1 MTTEYIASIDNAL
14 LGFKNKTLITQEY
27 RQIVKEWATAS
38 SISGRLG
45 GPTLEMEKTLRLND
59 SKTVVSE
66 NDRSF
71 ESSVVTCPKSGEIKV
86 ALAYESTLELP
97 IPDVTIEIYEDVS
110 FGFDSKV
117 ATQQTDEQGIARFP
131 GLTAGKKYYVK
142 ATDPQLEQHND
153 QMLQAYDGLMLE
165 MYDTL
170 STQWQ
175 TYRPQ
180 WQLSPINAGLLTALG
195 AGLYDGMFGLWDDVK
210 LAYDV
215 ITDPA
220 KYGQKIYAEAGKYKD
235 LITQLDEQKLKS
247 LLEGSKQM
255 ARELLALFND
265 EAALYLFMRSVELQV
280 RMYPWGALLEPMV
293 KIGGSII
300 SDALVGIVFGALLT
314 LVTAGLGVAFL
325 IYKVGSLL
333 KKLGSALQS
342 VWQGLKTILFATL
355 ELVKRFFEKTRQ
367 MNLKR
372 QANAKLKQDRKNQL
386 GSSNQTGLVD
396 NSGTVKNS
404 PATNAAD
411 QPTVNSQCT
420 PGTGCPVS
428 LINGEELLT
437 LDDGQLIGLTP
448 FIFQRQY
455 RTTAVERTSVF
466 GFGWSHSL
474 QHQVE
479 FIGDELHW
487 TDHQTLTTILPLPT
501 EVSPSGLNYVAGAA
515 AYLDE
520 EPNSYCLMAGSM
532 EGWVLHVHR
541 VTGQT
546 TGRITGLS
554 HRQLRL
560 TLHYHDGLPVRLEH
574 PAGAALQFSYQ
585 ELPQGWRLTQLSLT
599 PESGREE
606 ALHPLMTYEYDER
619 GQLSAAINA
628 AGEAERYQYRDDY
641 VFSLRQLAGGAE
653 FYWEWQG
660 EGKQARAVHHWSNLP
675 NFDQRFL
682 WDEQPGAVT
691 LVHQDGSRETW
702 QHDTR
707 FRRLIKKVDPD
718 GATHLNEYGE
728 RGELLSETDP
738 LGNRTEYGY
747 NGELQCTWVRTP
759 DGQETQYRYS
769 RGRVV
774 EKTTWSLDQE
784 DKIRERYRYDTQGN
798 LTEETDALG
807 NTCHY
812 LWSAQGALNEVQYPD
827 GSRERF
833 VRDAFG
839 QVLEH
844 HQRNG
849 LTHYY
854 RYNLLGQVIRHS
866 DSPLDEAGVNGTRYT
881 WNAANRLEAI
891 HAPDGTVRHYR
902 YNAYGKVTSE
912 RDEKG
917 LTTQYEYHPNSH
929 LVSRV
934 IYPDLSQVEYR
945 YDNPKNFVSDIINQ
959 NGEHHRL
966 AYYPNG
972 LVSEE
977 HTVDGRHF
985 LYDYDLNGHLTQRTE
1000 YGTSQSEQTAL
1011 VTRYER
1017 DAAGRL
1023 VRKVLPDGKEVC
1035 YAYDSFN
1042 RLRLVDDGHWP
1053 LAYGYDEVGRLT
1065 EEYQGFASLFYGYD
1079 NAGNLTRQRLPD
1091 GNLLAYHYQ
1100 QGQVS
1105 RIDLNGRI
1113 LSEHQ
1118 YRGERETRR
1127 ITGEVVSE
1135 FDYDAQQRLRHQRAT
1150 AVVQAEL
1157 EGDAP
1162 DVTPVMQRRYEYD
1175 PAGNLTQILDPHKG
1189 NREYRYDKQHRLTEA
1204 LHHPIAYP
1212 EALPQ
1217 ALRWRGISE
1226 QFTHDAAGNVLG
1238 NDAASRGTQVR
1249 GNLLK
1254 QKGDV
1259 RFEYDEFGNLTRE
1272 VRSTKPLWVR
1282 EFRYDCQH
1290 RLVEFIEQRQGQK
1303 THFAYTYDAFGR
1315 RIQKQDLLAQR
1326 PDALTR
1332 FFWQGERMVAEC
1344 ADDDNIFTADD
1355 PKPAHLATY
1364 KSYLY
1369 SPGSFVPLVQLLGK
1383 GRKSEIYYY
1392 LNDHLG
1398 TPQEL
1403 VNGKGQ
1409 IAWSAAYRAYGNLA
1423 VAFVESVPQPLR
1435 FQGQYFDAESGLHYN
1450 RHRYYSPETAR
1461 FITPDP
1467 IGLAGGLNQTQ
1478 YVPNPTGWVDPLGLT
1493 SVPGGCPPGVR
1504 NNAASQNQ
1512 SGQWVDAHGNLSLV
1526 PNVSGLPPL
1535 KGKSVGHIQNILID
1549 GGYTRTNPANP
1560 KNQRWVHP
1568 DGSEVQIHAY
1578 GNTNTTPYKAGNNAH
1593 VHKSLGR
1600 HGNPGTVE
1608 LADNGSTSVSTHSS
1622 EAHIGIKNPSDFPA
1636 VSGRSHG
1643 Q

>member
-1 MTTEYIASIDNAL
+1 
-14 LGFKNKTLITQEY
+14 
-27 RQIVKEWATAS
+27 
-38 SISGRLG
+38 
-45 GPTLEMEKTLRLND
+45 
-59 SKTVVSE
+59 
-66 NDRSF
+66 
-71 ESSVVTCPKSGEIKV
+71 
-86 ALAYESTLELP
+86 
-97 IPDVTIEIYEDVS
+97 
-110 FGFDSKV
+110 
-117 ATQQTDEQGIARFP
+117 
-131 GLTAGKKYYVK
+131 
-142 ATDPQLEQHND
+142 
-153 QMLQAYDGLMLE
+153 
-165 MYDTL
+165 
-170 STQWQ
+170 
-175 TYRPQ
+175 
-180 WQLSPINAGLLTALG
+180 
-195 AGLYDGMFGLWDDVK
+195 
-210 LAYDV
+210 
-215 ITDPA
+215 
-220 KYGQKIYAEAGKYKD
+220 
-235 LITQLDEQKLKS
+235 
-247 LLEGSKQM
+247 
-255 ARELLALFND
+255 
-265 EAALYLFMRSVELQV
+265 
-280 RMYPWGALLEPMV
+280 
-293 KIGGSII
+293 
-300 SDALVGIVFGALLT
+300 
-314 LVTAGLGVAFL
+314 
-325 IYKVGSLL
+325 
-333 KKLGSALQS
+333 
-342 VWQGLKTILFATL
+342 
-355 ELVKRFFEKTRQ
+355 
-367 MNLKR
+367 
-372 QANAKLKQDRKNQL
+372 
-386 GSSNQTGLVD
+386 
-396 NSGTVKNS
+396 
-404 PATNAAD
+404 

-474 QHQVE
+474 QHTVE
-479 FIGDELHW
+479 FIDDELHW

-520 EPNSYCLMAGSM
+520 EPDSYCLMAGSM

-585 ELPQGWRLTQLSLT
+585 EFPQGWRLTQLSLT

-660 EGKQARAVHHWSNLP
+660 EGKQARAVRHWSNLP

-866 DSPLDEAGVNGTRYT
+866 DSPLDDAGVNGTRYT

-891 HAPDGTVRHYR
+891 HSPDGTVRQYR

-966 AYYPNG
+966 AYHPNG

-977 HTVDGRHF
+977 HTIDGRHF
-985 LYDYDLNGHLTQRTE
+985 FYDYDLNGHLSQRTE

-1023 VRKVLPDGKEVC
+1023 VRKVLPDGKEVN
-1035 YAYDSFN
+1035 YGYDSFN
-1042 RLRLVDDGHWP
+1042 RLRLVDDGQWP
-1053 LAYGYDEVGRLT
+1053 LAYGYDEAGRLT

-1079 NAGNLTRQRLPD
+1079 SAGNLTRQRLPD

-1150 AVVQAEL
+1150 AVVQAEMV
-1157 EGDAP
+1157 GDAP

-1238 NDAASRGTQVR
+1238 NDAASRGTQVH

-1326 PDALTR
+1326 PDAITR

-1369 SPGSFVPLVQLLGK
+1369 SPGSFVPLAQLLGK
-1383 GRKSEIYYY
+1383 GRQSEIYYY

-1450 RHRYYSPETAR
+1450 RYRYYSPETAR

-1493 SVPGGCPPGVR
+1493 SVKRGCPPDSDIPAGVKTGEPEVPEPNIVYR
-1504 NNAASQNQ
+1504 ALTEQDAQRLASGGSIQGKSPDGTWTAAEHVANRSFDPSL
-1512 SGQWVDAHGNLSLV
+1512 SGGAFENSPWISTTKDLNIARAYEGGHGIIAIDLNKV
-1526 PNVSGLPPL
+1526 PSTQVEVWKHAPRVNGIDGLPYHR
-1535 KGKSVGHIQNILID
+1535 SIWAQ
-1549 GGYTRTNPANP
+1549 
-1560 KNQRWVHP
+1560 
-1568 DGSEVQIHAY
+1568 EVTIFLEIPPSATM
-1578 GNTNTTPYKAGNNAH
+1578 GM
-1593 VHKSLGR
+1593 
-1600 HGNPGTVE
+1600 
-1608 LADNGSTSVSTHSS
+1608 
-1622 EAHIGIKNPSDFPA
+1622 IK
-1636 VSGRSHG
+1636 
-1643 Q
+1643 